1 MKQQLLYII
10 IAVLFF
16 VSCKKGLTDYQMRIL
31 LRNSTDSTI
40 TVQVF
45 PKYKYAQAGK
55 YSYSDTH
62 KKYKDTTFVPDK
74 KLGTELYSTDTL
86 DMDPDRLIS
95 RVFDSIHVR
104 LKSGKVLSFSP
115 QKAMNYSVNPFADRS
130 AWIYQR
136 NDLEYIRTWR
146 ENDLVTN
153 DYIFVIEG
161 LR

>member
-1 MKQQLLYII
+1 MKQVLII
-10 IAVLFF
+10 IILLVVFF
-16 VSCKKGLTDYQMRIL
+16 SCKKGYTDYQMRIL
-31 LRNSTDSTI
+31 LKNSTDSTM
-40 TVQVF
+40 TVKVF
-45 PKYKYAQAGK
+45 PKYKYSLSGK
-55 YSYSDTH
+55 YSYSETH
-62 KKYKDTTFVPDK
+62 TKVKATTFVPDK

-104 LKSGKVLSFSP
+104 LKSGKILSFSP
-115 QKAMNYSVNPFADRS
+115 QKALNYNINPFTDRS

>member
-1 MKQQLLYII
+1 MMITILVF
-10 IAVLFF
+10 A
-16 VSCKKGLTDYQMRIL
+16 SCKKGITDYQMRIL
-31 LRNSTDSTI
+31 LKNSTDSTM
-40 TVQVF
+40 TVKVF
-45 PKYKYAQAGK
+45 PKYKYAQSGK

-62 KKYKDTTFVPDK
+62 TKNKDTTFVPDK
-74 KLGTELYSTDTL
+74 KLGTELYSTDTV
-86 DMDPDRLIS
+86 DMDPNRLIS

-104 LKSGKVLSFSP
+104 LKSGKILSFSP
-115 QKAMNYSVNPFADRS
+115 QKAVNYSINPFTDRS
-130 AWIYQR
+130 AWIYQQ